1 MGIFTMT
8 NKVNAVVKSWKL
20 CQIWSEMG
28 NVIHQLRAQGTV
40 SCRRLIYAKI
50 KKALSSGHI
59 AP

>member
-28 NVIHQLRAQGTV
+28 NVIHQLRAQGIQFLV
-40 SCRRLIYAKI
+40 
-50 KKALSSGHI
+50 GG
-59 AP
+59 